1 MLGLVGI
8 KLGMTQMFDKE
19 GNLIPVT
26 VVECPPA
33 TVLAVKTKDGKDG
46 YQAIK
51 VASGTAKERLLTKAE
66 AGVFKKAGVAA
77 AKHVAEFRLDDVSG
91 YEVGKT
97 LDVTLFE
104 EGKKVTITGVSKGK
118 GFAGTIKRHKFQRGP
133 ETHGSQNVRQP
144 GSIGAHTYPGRTF
157 PGQRMAGHHGD
168 KNTTYKNLGIVGID
182 AEKNLLFIRGAVP
195 GAKSGKVIVRK
206 QNG

>member
-1 MLGLVGI
+1 MLGLVAI
-8 KLGMTQMFDKE
+8 KLGMTQIYDKE

-26 VVECPPA
+26 VLECPPA
-33 TVLAVKTKDGKDG
+33 TVLALKSKDKDG
-46 YQAIK
+46 YVAVK
-51 VASGTAKERLLTKAE
+51 LASGEAKERLLSKAE
-66 AGVFKKAGVAA
+66 AGVFKKANVAA
-77 AKHVAEFRLDDVSG
+77 AKFVAEFRLDDTKD

-97 LDVTLFE
+97 LNVSIFE
-104 EGKKVTITGVSKGK
+104 EGKKVTITGISKGK
-118 GFAGTIKRHKFQRGP
+118 GFAGTIKRHKFSRGP
-133 ETHGSQNVRQP
+133 ETHGSMNVRQP

-157 PGQRMAGHHGD
+157 PGQRMAGHHGS
-168 KNTTYKNLGIVGID
+168 KTTTYKNLGIVGID